1 MRRTIVVG
9 LTIVA
14 VLLLGQ
20 VLVAGLGVG
29 VGSVQAAT
37 ISLSDLGGAAL
48 QTTATASA
56 PGQLPNTGGEGNL
69 SLLIL
74 GAGALVM
81 LGAAV
86 LVLVSSRRG
95 ESPEV

>member
-9 LTIVA
+9 LTIAA

-20 VLVAGLGVG
+20 VLVAGFGSS

-37 ISLSDLGGAAL
+37 ISLSDLGEAAL
-48 QTTATASA
+48 QATGTATS
-56 PGQLPNTGGEGNL
+56 LPETGSESNL

-95 ESPEV
+95 DSSEV

>member
-9 LTIVA
+9 LTIA
-14 VLLLGQ
+14 TLLLLGQ
-20 VLVAGLGVG
+20 VLVAVFGGD
-29 VGSVQAAT
+29 GSVYAAT
-37 ISLSDLGGAAL
+37 ISLSDLGEAAL
-48 QTTATASA
+48 QTTVTPT
-56 PGQLPNTGGEGNL
+56 PGRLPETGGEGNL

-95 ESPEV
+95 DSSEV

>member
-9 LTIVA
+9 LTIA
-14 VLLLGQ
+14 TLLLLGQ
-20 VLVAGLGVG
+20 ALVTVFGIGGNAYA
-29 VGSVQAAT
+29 ST
-37 ISLSDLGGAAL
+37 ISLSDLGEAAL
-48 QTTATASA
+48 QTTRTAT
-56 PGQLPNTGGEGNL
+56 PGTLPETGGEGGL

-86 LVLVSSRRG
+86 LVLVSSRR
-95 ESPEV
+95 SDSSEV

>member
-9 LTIVA
+9 LTIA
-14 VLLLGQ
+14 SVLLLGQ
-20 VLVAGLGVG
+20 LLVTVIGA
-29 VGSVQAAT
+29 GSVQAAP
-37 ISLSDLGGAAL
+37 ISLSDLGEAAL
-48 QTTATASA
+48 QTTRTAT
-56 PGQLPNTGGEGNL
+56 PGQLPETGGEGSL

-86 LVLVSSRRG
+86 LVLVSSRRSDST
-95 ESPEV
+95 EA

>member
-9 LTIVA
+9 LTIA
-14 VLLLGQ
+14 TLLLLGQ
-20 VLVAGLGVG
+20 VLVAGFGLG
-29 VGSVQAAT
+29 GSVQAAT
-37 ISLSDLGGAAL
+37 ISLSSLGEAAL
-48 QTTATASA
+48 QTTATATS
-56 PGQLPNTGGEGNL
+56 PGTLPNTGGEGNL

-95 ESPEV
+95 ESSEV